1 MKKIL
6 ISQLDSSYFLN
17 ETLALLER
25 HALNLRDCDI
35 TILCQKE
42 GLEKLGQFGL
52 PNSKFVTHAHQ
63 LADEKFDQWF
73 NLSIFNS
80 IETLSQLI
88 DSPVKKGPGL
98 TADDWSIHLLTI
110 KEKSLYLNLHLQ
122 DIYAGVLGLP
132 RLLLS
137 KIPHQTK
144 RIIFGPFKP
153 QVMSFQEL
161 TNLTANLKKS
171 YPLVEFLTIDEVDY
185 LESHQDSLYFGP
197 ATLEAIKLCESGA
210 KSIFVS
216 NLFTG
221 MNLIPY
227 QEEIFYI
234 TTHGENINASRIEPF
249 IHHAISPQ
257 VSLPQTGYSLYQT
270 ELTAAGLVFNSLNQS
285 DYQFATYQAF
295 FVLWAYFLNL
305 TEVQLKFTHL
315 NKIYNQQFKNLYD
328 CLAKISQLN
337 HYSVTHAHNI
347 HQELSLD
354 NSQFESVKESLGK
367 LVDVEESLEKFANAQ
382 LWFNPLYRFFQYKFR
397 QLDLAQLVKS
407 SEERYF
413 LYVEFQQTIDALK
426 ELFAVTLQQNEV
438 SIE

>member
-25 HALNLRDCDI
+25 HALNLRDSEI

-42 GLEKLGQFGL
+42 SLEKLSQFGL
-52 PNSKFVTHAHQ
+52 PKSKFVTNINQ
-63 LADEKFDQWF
+63 ITNEKFDQWF
-73 NLSIFNS
+73 NLSIFNFN
-80 IETLSQLI
+80 ETLSQLI
-88 DSPVKKGPGL
+88 DSPIKKGPHL
-98 TADDWSIHLLTI
+98 TNDDWSIHLLTV

-137 KIPHQTK
+137 KIRHQTK
-144 RIIFGPFKP
+144 RIIFGHFRP
-153 QVMSFQEL
+153 QAMSFQEL

-216 NLFTG
+216 NFFTG

-227 QEEIFYI
+227 QEDSLYI

-249 IHHAISPQ
+249 IHYSISPQ
-257 VSLPQTGYSLYQT
+257 VTLPQTGYSLYQT
-270 ELTAAGLVFNSLNQS
+270 ALTSGGMVFNSLNQS

-295 FVLWAYFLNL
+295 FVLWSYFLSLSDVELN
-305 TEVQLKFTHL
+305 FTRL
-315 NKIYNQQFKNLYD
+315 NKIYTPQFRNLYD
-328 CLAKISQLN
+328 CLDKVSQLT
-337 HYSVTHAHNI
+337 HFSVIHSQKI
-347 HQELSLD
+347 HQELTLK
-354 NSQFESVKESLGK
+354 NSQFEVVKEGLMKIS
-367 LVDVEESLEKFANAQ
+367 DVEESLETFANAQ
-382 LWFNPLYRFFQYKFR
+382 VWFNPLFRFFQYKLK
-397 QLDLAQLVKS
+397 QLDLENIVKS

-413 LYVEFQQTIDALK
+413 LYAEFQQSIDALK
-426 ELFAVTLQQNEV
+426 ELFAVTLNKNEV